1 LQEKTMSESPAA
13 ASLGETVEHWRALG
27 LRGRGPEDG
36 LLRTGSNRFGTVA
49 GNMVDVVQHSTQYLS
64 NEDLLA
70 VGTYLASLSPA
81 SPQRPSPA
89 VAATVTST
97 VPAELYSTRGGLA
110 YLQFCAT
117 CHRSDGN
124 GVQDLFPPWRA
135 IRPCKAMS
143 LLADPHHAHRMA
155 CGTPCPAQGDEHAG
169 VFRVERWRDCR
180 DPQLRTGQLGW
191 TSTGQY
197 QRTKSPGCVPNWG
210 RRSRDPKA
218 RFEAPRLADMLKE
231 ILLSSSV
238 APVSISRPA
247 ACCPSTWATD

>member
-1 LQEKTMSESPAA
+1 LARARSARP
-13 ASLGETVEHWRALG
+13 LGDAR
-27 LRGRGPEDG
+27 
-36 LLRTGSNRFGTVA
+36 LRTGSNRFGTVA
-49 GNMVDVVQHSTQYLS
+49 GNGRVVQHSTQYLS

-70 VGTYLASLSPA
+70 VGTYLACRRRPRNDHPRRLPQLSPA
-81 SPQRPSPA
+81 PS
-89 VAATVTST
+89 
-97 VPAELYSTRGGLA
+97 AELYSTRGGLA
-110 YLQFCAT
+110 LSAVLRHLSSQRRQRGARLVPALAGNPTLQ
-117 CHRSDGN
+117 SD
-124 GVQDLFPPWRA
+124 D
-135 IRPCKAMS
+135 

-155 CGTPCPAQGDEHAG
+155 CGTPCQPKAMSMPAFSALSDGEIAG
-169 VFRVERWRDCR
+169 

-197 QRTKSPGCVPNWG
+197 QRTKSPGCVRTGDAAARP
-210 RRSRDPKA
+210 RP